1 MQVDPHDPKDHTN
14 DSQPSPVP
22 QRLVAEAVG
31 DVIGFWNFKPS
42 MGRVWAALY
51 LAARPLTSAEI
62 VNQTGLSVGSVSMT
76 LADLRK
82 WGVVR
87 EAGRSGGRR
96 VFEAETDVVRMV
108 TRVLKKRELVV
119 VKESVAKIREAIGA
133 LSDSGDDADAQTA
146 ADGQFAADRAQLLLD
161 LATSGE
167 AMLEQFVQ
175 VGQLDLGNIENKL
188 TEAE

>member
-1 MQVDPHDPKDHTN
+1 MQVDPDDHEDHTT
-14 DSQPSPVP
+14 DSKLSAVP

-62 VNQTGLSVGSVSMT
+62 VDQTGLSVGSVSMT

-87 EAGRSGGRR
+87 EAGRAGGRR

-108 TRVLKKRELVV
+108 TRVLKERELVV
-119 VKESVAKIREAIGA
+119 VRASVEKLQTAISALNESGN
-133 LSDSGDDADAQTA
+133 GTDAQTA
-146 ADGQFAADRAQLLLD
+146 ADGQFAAGRAQLLLE
-161 LATSGE
+161 LAVSGE

-188 TEAE
+188 SEAD

>member
-1 MQVDPHDPKDHTN
+1 MPSDPHSREDHTN
-14 DSQPSPVP
+14 DSKPAAAP

-62 VNQTGLSVGSVSMT
+62 VDQTGLSVGSVSMT

-87 EAGRSGGRR
+87 EAGRTGGRR
-96 VFEAETDVVRMV
+96 VFEAETDVAQMV
-108 TRVLKKRELVV
+108 TRVLRDRELVV
-119 VKESVAKIREAIGA
+119 VKASVAKLRAAIDA
-133 LSDSGDDADAQTA
+133 LSQSDDSDTQTA
-146 ADGQFAADRAQLLLD
+146 GDGEFAANRARLLLE

-167 AMLEQFVQ
+167 AMLEEFVQ
-175 VGQLDLGNIENKL
+175 VGQMDLGNIENKL
-188 TEAE
+188 TDAD

>member
-1 MQVDPHDPKDHTN
+1 MQVDPDDHEDHTT
-14 DSQPSPVP
+14 DSKHSPAP

-62 VNQTGLSVGSVSMT
+62 VDQTGLSVGSVSMT
-76 LADLRK
+76 LSDLRK

-108 TRVLKKRELVV
+108 TRVLQERELVV
-119 VKESVAKIREAIGA
+119 VRSSVAKLQSAIGA
-133 LSDSGDDADAQTA
+133 LNEASDGTDAQTA
-146 ADGQFAADRAQLLLD
+146 ADGQFAAGRAQLLLE
-161 LATSGE
+161 LAVSGE
-167 AMLEQFVQ
+167 AMLEQFVR

-188 TEAE
+188 TEAD

>member
-1 MQVDPHDPKDHTN
+1 MQLDPDDRKDHTN
-14 DSQPSPVP
+14 DSEESAVP

-62 VNQTGLSVGSVSMT
+62 VEQTGLSVGSVSMT
-76 LADLRK
+76 LADLRQ
-82 WGVVR
+82 WGVVH

-108 TRVLKKRELVV
+108 TRVLKERELVV
-119 VKESVAKIREAIGA
+119 VKESVAKLQTAICA
-133 LSDSGDDADAQTA
+133 LSEPGDASDSQTE
-146 ADGQFAADRAQLLLD
+146 ADGQFAAGRARLLLE

-175 VGQLDLGNIENKL
+175 FGQLDLGNIENKL
-188 TEAE
+188 NEAE

>member
-1 MQVDPHDPKDHTN
+1 MPPDPYSREDHTN
-14 DSQPSPVP
+14 DSKPAPVP

-62 VNQTGLSVGSVSMT
+62 VEQTGLSVGSVSMT

-87 EAGRSGGRR
+87 EAGRAGGRR
-96 VFEAETDVVRMV
+96 VFEAETDVARMV
-108 TRVLKKRELVV
+108 TRVLQERELVV
-119 VKESVAKIREAIGA
+119 VKASVAKLRAAIDA
-133 LSDSGDDADAQTA
+133 LSQPNDAADTQTA
-146 ADGQFAADRAQLLLD
+146 GDGEFAARRARMLLE

-167 AMLEQFVQ
+167 AMLEEFVR
-175 VGQLDLGNIENKL
+175 VGQMDLGSIENKL
-188 TEAE
+188 TESE

>member
-1 MQVDPHDPKDHTN
+1 MQVDPDDHEDHTT
-14 DSQPSPVP
+14 DSKHSSVP

-62 VNQTGLSVGSVSMT
+62 VDQTGLSVGSVSMT
-76 LADLRK
+76 LSDLRK

-108 TRVLKKRELVV
+108 TRVLQERELVV
-119 VKESVAKIREAIGA
+119 VRASVAKLQSAISALNESGNGA
-133 LSDSGDDADAQTA
+133 DSQTA
-146 ADGQFAADRAQLLLD
+146 ADGQFAAERAQLLL
-161 LATSGE
+161 
-167 AMLEQFVQ
+167 
-175 VGQLDLGNIENKL
+175 
-188 TEAE
+188 